1 MLLVNSVEG
10 ADGQNQPQKRIK
22 VFVLKIIMFIFYVII
37 IVNSRYEKDGGQ
49 ASIDNQSQEKDDGI
63 YSFSLLL

>member
-1 MLLVNSVEG
+1 MGRINL
-10 ADGQNQPQKRIK
+10 KRRIK

-49 ASIDNQSQEKDDGI
+49 ASIDNQSQGKDDGI